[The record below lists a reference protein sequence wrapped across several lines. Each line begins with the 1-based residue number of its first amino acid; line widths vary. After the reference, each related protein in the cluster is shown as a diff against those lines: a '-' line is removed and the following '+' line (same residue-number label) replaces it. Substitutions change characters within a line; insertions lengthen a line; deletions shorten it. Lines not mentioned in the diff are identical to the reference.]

1 MNKKYFDSR
10 KGSVEATI
18 NTIRSEQKTIVKEE
32 PKVSL
37 QPKSYFGQKKDS
49 LADVA
54 AKVVSESNEE
64 LQEVKYTIGYE
75 IDSDDPIDD
84 KYTGDDEMSV
94 NASSSRDAAKKFGQ
108 EMNKLVKKAGQ
119 RSKAIL
125 KIGMTSFEDNNRDY
139 NASEINKLDDY
150 ANDFIYK
157 GIYDSYLI
165 KAEELKD
172 MEDYREKSKTLQSIQ
187 NDPKQMNDPQMRDAV
202 MKRKFKLSKELSDL
216 KAKEQRQ
223 QARARQKPIAA
234 EVEPDTYVKE
244 EISESPFAV
253 SYSGTK
259 TSDRKQRGANII
271 TQKTGTI
278 KVDAKDEDS
287 AKKLVSKILDKR
299 MNLRRYDIDR
309 VRAEDFKTFREG
321 LQPGFAVRYLDPK
334 NGKRFAVAYKIKKD
348 ADDKAAQLK
357 KDGAKDISITKHTIN
372 FKEDRE
378 IAEGFEGHTLSFL
391 KRKGFNVAR
400 FSYGKLLVPKSDVE
414 DVKKLLKKETE
425 KVNGDV
431 TVMPNAIIGEAKEEV
446 LDEGLQLSKLVGKSI
461 AHLEMYVELAN
472 DIKKEYFKTNSQVS
486 MFIKAKADQVLRS
499 VPSLVKDLRKPGIWS
514 EQVELDEVNEDAS
527 DMAQAKAT
535 GTQKRIADL
544 TTNINDKEDRA
555 RNINPGDKNK
565 VAIHKA
571 DINHMKLKLSDLK
584 DKLRTDRHKRAMAA
598 QNEPETDTSGKPNKK
613 KEITENE

>member
-1 MNKKYFDSR
+1 MNKKYFETKS
-10 KGSVEATI
+10 GSLEEISTKIATEQP
-18 NTIRSEQKTIVKEE
+18 TITKEE
-32 PKVSL
+32 PKIKLERKTYLENKPGSL
-37 QPKSYFGQKKDS
+37 ED
-49 LADVA
+49 AA
-54 AKVVSESNEE
+54 AKVVSE
-64 LQEVKYTIGYE
+64 G
-75 IDSDDPIDD
+75 
-84 KYTGDDEMSV
+84 
-94 NASSSRDAAKKFGQ
+94 
-108 EMNKLVKKAGQ
+108 
-119 RSKAIL
+119 
-125 KIGMTSFEDNNRDY
+125 
-139 NASEINKLDDY
+139 
-150 ANDFIYK
+150 
-157 GIYDSYLI
+157 
-165 KAEELKD
+165 
-172 MEDYREKSKTLQSIQ
+172 
-187 NDPKQMNDPQMRDAV
+187 
-202 MKRKFKLSKELSDL
+202 KELEEVLDEASPTIAKVKDIVKNKQAIKIDGTTVDL
-216 KAKEQRQ
+216 FTASAISQVYDKVNDVNKKKMDGMKIIPLAN
-223 QARARQKPIAA
+223 IAMKLLKN
-234 EVEPDTYVKE
+234 EYEHTELEE

-309 VRAEDFKTFREG
+309 VRAEDFKTFGEG
-321 LQPGFAVRYLDPK
+321 QQPGFAVRYLDPK

-378 IAEGFEGHTLSFL
+378 IAEGFEWHTLSFL

-514 EQVELDEVNEDAS
+514 EQVELDEVNESFKVGDKVKKEET
-527 DMAQAKAT
+527 MLEFTTQQIKQAYGILNDPRYKQGNYSGAVKAIEKLAKGLSKHKDVANALKRANESVIVDPKAKKETKKENNIHNKKSFEKLRNETKLVRLGDKGKTAT
-535 GTQKRIADL
+535 GQKAAVIDL
-544 TTNINDKEDRA
+544 EPRA
-555 RNINPGDKNK
+555 IP
-565 VAIHKA
+565 V
-571 DINHMKLKLSDLK
+571 
-584 DKLRTDRHKRAMAA
+584 
-598 QNEPETDTSGKPNKK
+598 
-613 KEITENE
+613 

>member
-1 MNKKYFDSR
+1 MNKKYFETKS
-10 KGSVEATI
+10 GSLEEISTKIATEQP
-18 NTIRSEQKTIVKEE
+18 TITKEE
-32 PKVSL
+32 PKIKLERKTYLENKPGSL
-37 QPKSYFGQKKDS
+37 ED
-49 LADVA
+49 AA
-54 AKVVSESNEE
+54 AKVVSE
-64 LQEVKYTIGYE
+64 G
-75 IDSDDPIDD
+75 
-84 KYTGDDEMSV
+84 
-94 NASSSRDAAKKFGQ
+94 
-108 EMNKLVKKAGQ
+108 
-119 RSKAIL
+119 
-125 KIGMTSFEDNNRDY
+125 
-139 NASEINKLDDY
+139 
-150 ANDFIYK
+150 
-157 GIYDSYLI
+157 
-165 KAEELKD
+165 
-172 MEDYREKSKTLQSIQ
+172 
-187 NDPKQMNDPQMRDAV
+187 
-202 MKRKFKLSKELSDL
+202 KELEEVLDEASPTIAKVKDIVKNKQAIKIDGTTVDL
-216 KAKEQRQ
+216 FTASAISQVYDKVNDVNKKKMDGMKIIPLAN
-223 QARARQKPIAA
+223 IAMKLLKN
-234 EVEPDTYVKE
+234 EYEHTELEE

-309 VRAEDFKTFREG
+309 VRAEDFKTFGEG
-321 LQPGFAVRYLDPK
+321 QQPGFAVRYLDPK

-514 EQVELDEVNEDAS
+514 EQVELDEVNESFKVGDKVKKEET
-527 DMAQAKAT
+527 MLEFTTQQIKQAYGILNDPRYKQGNYSGAVKAIEKLAKGLSKHKDVANALKRANESVIVDPKAKKETKKENCNQNKKSFEKLRNETKLVRLGDKGKTAT
-535 GTQKRIADL
+535 GQKAAVIDL
-544 TTNINDKEDRA
+544 EPRA
-555 RNINPGDKNK
+555 IP
-565 VAIHKA
+565 V
-571 DINHMKLKLSDLK
+571 
-584 DKLRTDRHKRAMAA
+584 
-598 QNEPETDTSGKPNKK
+598 
-613 KEITENE
+613 

>member
-1 MNKKYFDSR
+1 MNKKYFETKS
-10 KGSVEATI
+10 GSLEEISTKIATEQP
-18 NTIRSEQKTIVKEE
+18 TITKEE
-32 PKVSL
+32 PKIKLERKTYFENKPGSL
-37 QPKSYFGQKKDS
+37 ED
-49 LADVA
+49 AA
-54 AKVVSESNEE
+54 AKVVSE
-64 LQEVKYTIGYE
+64 G
-75 IDSDDPIDD
+75 
-84 KYTGDDEMSV
+84 
-94 NASSSRDAAKKFGQ
+94 
-108 EMNKLVKKAGQ
+108 
-119 RSKAIL
+119 
-125 KIGMTSFEDNNRDY
+125 
-139 NASEINKLDDY
+139 
-150 ANDFIYK
+150 
-157 GIYDSYLI
+157 
-165 KAEELKD
+165 
-172 MEDYREKSKTLQSIQ
+172 
-187 NDPKQMNDPQMRDAV
+187 
-202 MKRKFKLSKELSDL
+202 KELREEVLDEASPTIAKVKDIVKNKQAIKIDGTTVDL
-216 KAKEQRQ
+216 FTASAISQVYDKVNDVNKKKMDGMKIIPLAN
-223 QARARQKPIAA
+223 IAMKLLKN
-234 EVEPDTYVKE
+234 EYEHTELEE

-309 VRAEDFKTFREG
+309 VRAEDFKTFGEG
-321 LQPGFAVRYLDPK
+321 QQPGFAVRYLDPK

-514 EQVELDEVNEDAS
+514 EQVELDEVNELCQVGDKVKKEET
-527 DMAQAKAT
+527 MLEFTTQQIKQAYGILNDPRYKQGNYSGAVKAIEKLAKGLSKHKDVANALKRANESVIVDPKAKKETKKENCNQNKKSFEKLRNETKLVRLGDKGKTAT
-535 GTQKRIADL
+535 GQKAAVIDL
-544 TTNINDKEDRA
+544 EPRA
-555 RNINPGDKNK
+555 IP
-565 VAIHKA
+565 V
-571 DINHMKLKLSDLK
+571 
-584 DKLRTDRHKRAMAA
+584 
-598 QNEPETDTSGKPNKK
+598 
-613 KEITENE
+613 

>member
-1 MNKKYFDSR
+1 MNKKYFETKS
-10 KGSVEATI
+10 GSLEEISTKIATEQP
-18 NTIRSEQKTIVKEE
+18 TITKEE
-32 PKVSL
+32 PKIKLERKTYLENKPGSL
-37 QPKSYFGQKKDS
+37 ED
-49 LADVA
+49 AA
-54 AKVVSESNEE
+54 AKVVSE
-64 LQEVKYTIGYE
+64 G
-75 IDSDDPIDD
+75 
-84 KYTGDDEMSV
+84 
-94 NASSSRDAAKKFGQ
+94 
-108 EMNKLVKKAGQ
+108 
-119 RSKAIL
+119 
-125 KIGMTSFEDNNRDY
+125 
-139 NASEINKLDDY
+139 
-150 ANDFIYK
+150 
-157 GIYDSYLI
+157 
-165 KAEELKD
+165 
-172 MEDYREKSKTLQSIQ
+172 
-187 NDPKQMNDPQMRDAV
+187 
-202 MKRKFKLSKELSDL
+202 KELEEVLDEASPTIAKVKDIVKNKQAIKIDGTTVDL
-216 KAKEQRQ
+216 FTASAISQVYDKVNDVNKKKMDGMKIIPLAN
-223 QARARQKPIAA
+223 IAMKLLKN
-234 EVEPDTYVKE
+234 EYEHTELEE

-309 VRAEDFKTFREG
+309 VRAEDFKTFGEG
-321 LQPGFAVRYLDPK
+321 QQPGFAVRYLDPK

>member
-1 MNKKYFDSR
+1 MNKKYFETKS
-10 KGSVEATI
+10 GSLEEISTKIATEQP
-18 NTIRSEQKTIVKEE
+18 TITKEE
-32 PKVSL
+32 PKIKLERKTYLENKPGSL
-37 QPKSYFGQKKDS
+37 ED
-49 LADVA
+49 AA
-54 AKVVSESNEE
+54 AKVVSE
-64 LQEVKYTIGYE
+64 G
-75 IDSDDPIDD
+75 
-84 KYTGDDEMSV
+84 
-94 NASSSRDAAKKFGQ
+94 
-108 EMNKLVKKAGQ
+108 
-119 RSKAIL
+119 
-125 KIGMTSFEDNNRDY
+125 
-139 NASEINKLDDY
+139 
-150 ANDFIYK
+150 
-157 GIYDSYLI
+157 
-165 KAEELKD
+165 
-172 MEDYREKSKTLQSIQ
+172 
-187 NDPKQMNDPQMRDAV
+187 
-202 MKRKFKLSKELSDL
+202 KELEEVLDEASPTIAKVKDIVKNKQAIKIDGTTVDL
-216 KAKEQRQ
+216 FTASAISQVYDKVNDVNKKKMDGMKIIPLAN
-223 QARARQKPIAA
+223 IAMKLLKN
-234 EVEPDTYVKE
+234 EYEHTELEE

-309 VRAEDFKTFREG
+309 VRAEDFKTFGEG
-321 LQPGFAVRYLDPK
+321 QQPGFAVRYLDPK

-514 EQVELDEVNEDAS
+514 EQVELDEVNELCQVGDKVKKEET
-527 DMAQAKAT
+527 MLEFTTQQIKQAYGILNDPRYKQGNYSGAVKAIEKLAKGLSKHKDVANALKRANESVIVDPKAKKETKKENCNQNKKSFEKLRNETKLVRLGDKGKTAT
-535 GTQKRIADL
+535 GQKAAVIDL
-544 TTNINDKEDRA
+544 EPRA
-555 RNINPGDKNK
+555 IP
-565 VAIHKA
+565 V
-571 DINHMKLKLSDLK
+571 
-584 DKLRTDRHKRAMAA
+584 
-598 QNEPETDTSGKPNKK
+598 
-613 KEITENE
+613 